1 MVFIYVN
8 SKPFW
13 FRVWNQGVLDSLAVT
28 TKAWL
33 PCLLL
38 VLLLLQLM
46 SVLQIL
52 YIQFDI
58 HGQSFTSVTP
68 PRSATTPQADVSLAH
83 LMQHDDIHVQSFT
96 SEQIKETF
104 DVARNSIELLSV
116 FFNAAGCVKG
126 ILLFVVFYC
135 MLPFWLLSFEL
146 TSINFELKY
155 SIYGYNFICFSHVNN
170 LVVVCQFLLYKL

>member
-1 MVFIYVN
+1 
-8 SKPFW
+8 
-13 FRVWNQGVLDSLAVT
+13 
-28 TKAWL
+28 
-33 PCLLL
+33 
-38 VLLLLQLM
+38 M

-146 TSINFELKY
+146 TSIDKFCAKIFSLWIQFHLLVLAMP
-155 SIYGYNFICFSHVNN
+155 IYNIYIAAAY
-170 LVVVCQFLLYKL
+170 QFLLYIHDTMLFLLGMMLLYAHPFV